1 MIEANHSGYG
11 KLKKYYRFHAP
22 FYDLTRW
29 GFLFG
34 RKVLV
39 ERIPALPESPR
50 ILEVGCGTGTNLAR
64 LSKQYPSA
72 QIIGIDVSDEML
84 ERARAKLRKKE
95 NVRLLHLCYGKEQ
108 VPGGP
113 FDLVIFSYS
122 LTMLHTEIEAVLSL
136 LASDLHKKGL
146 VAITDFHATPLKVFR
161 RWMAMNHVSI
171 NRQLLP
177 LLKVRFRPIVSET
190 RTAYLG
196 LWQYFNFIGRHPL

>member
-1 MIEANHSGYG
+1 MIETNHSGYG
-11 KLKKYYRFHAP
+11 KLKKYYRLHAP

-29 GFLFG
+29 SFLFG

-50 ILEVGCGTGTNLAR
+50 ILEVGCGTGTNLVR
-64 LSKQYPSA
+64 LSKRYPSA

-84 ERARAKLRKKE
+84 ERAHAKLQKKD
-95 NVRLLHLCYGKEQ
+95 NIRLLQLCYGKEQ
-108 VPGGP
+108 VPDGP

-122 LTMLHTEIEAVLSL
+122 LTMLHTEIEAVLDL

-146 VAITDFHATPLKVFR
+146 VAVTDFHATPLRGFR
-161 RWMAMNHVSI
+161 SWMAMNHVSI
-171 NRQLLP
+171 NRKLLP
-177 LLKVRFRPIVSET
+177 ILKTRFRPIISEN

-196 LWQYFNFIGRHPL
+196 LWQYFNFIGRHHL